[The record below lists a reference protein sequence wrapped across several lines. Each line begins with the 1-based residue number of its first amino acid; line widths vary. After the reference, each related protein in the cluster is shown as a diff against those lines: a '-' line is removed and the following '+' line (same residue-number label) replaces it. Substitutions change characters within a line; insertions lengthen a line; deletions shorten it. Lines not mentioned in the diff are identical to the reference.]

1 MKRTP
6 VRIVILTSDDK
17 TFALPV
23 WHATIEKLRQGYDV
37 CGIVVVPERLGR
49 HYGLS
54 IPIWYARTFGISD
67 SFLLSLYAMKK
78 KFMLLQSR
86 INTWEQL
93 GKTFHIPVYHVSD
106 PNSDEAVTLVA
117 KLRADVMF
125 IMVGFILKSP
135 MIHSVSL
142 GVINKHAALLPLCRG
157 LFPYFWAMARGMPLG
172 ISFHMVTEDI
182 DAGKILVQ
190 KVLKG
195 PYRSMV
201 QFYHDVFRR
210 FPDMA
215 VDAVVRLTQKKYFV
229 PPRSMRP
236 SYFGLPKS
244 QDAKQFRA
252 KGGRVIVW
260 QDFIHQ

>member
-1 MKRTP
+1 MKRP
-6 VRIVILTSDDK
+6 SIRIVILTSDDK

-23 WHATIEKLRQGYDV
+23 WRETIEKLRMRYEV

-49 HYGLS
+49 QYGLS
-54 IPIWYARTFGISD
+54 IPVWYARTFGVSD

-78 KFMLLQSR
+78 KFMLLQSG
-86 INTWEQL
+86 IHTWEQL
-93 GKTFHIPVYHVSD
+93 GKSFHVPVYHVSD
-106 PNSDEAVTLVA
+106 PNSDEAVALVT

-135 MIHSVSL
+135 IIHSVSR
-142 GVINKHAALLPLCRG
+142 GVINKHAALLPSCRG
-157 LFPYFWAMARGMPLG
+157 LFPYFWATVNEKPLG
-172 ISFHMVTEDI
+172 MSFHLVTEDI

-190 KVLKG
+190 KALKG

-215 VDAVVRLTQKKYFV
+215 VDAVAHLTQKKYFV
-229 PPRSMRP
+229 PPHAKRP

-252 KGGRVIVW
+252 KGGRVVVW
-260 QDFIHQ
+260 QDFILQ